1 MKRNSKY
8 DTLVDTVIDLV
19 GGKDNISYFTH
30 CITRLRFSI
39 KDKGQVKE
47 CDIEKLSG
55 VAGINWSGSQLQ
67 IIIGQAVPE
76 VYAAICERYDFDRE
90 KELDENLDKG
100 KRRVNIN
107 SFFDAI
113 SGCIIPL
120 LPILIG
126 IGFIKI
132 FLMFATM
139 TGFMNS
145 ESSTYVVL
153 NFASNA
159 GFNFLP
165 VFVGATAAKKFGAN
179 MGLGMLV
186 GAIFMHPTFVSLVA
200 EGTDLSVFGL
210 PIYPASYTTTIFP
223 TLITVWV
230 MAPIEKFIAKLSPE
244 SIKVI
249 LEPFITMMIMIPLGL
264 CLLGPIGAFIGNY
277 LASSLMWLYD
287 KTGFLGVSILAGC
300 YSLIVMT
307 GMHTALTPYRL
318 NSLTTLGYEPII
330 CTAMIINNINQG
342 AASIGVAIK
351 TKDKELKSTAY
362 SCAISAI
369 VAGITEP
376 AMYGI
381 NVRFKKPLYAAI
393 IGGLC
398 GGAVA
403 GLGKTACYEVFGS
416 AGVFALPTYLTGDLS
431 NLIWMLIGVFT
442 GFAVTLVI
450 TLITYKENGEMKNEK
465 I

>member
-1 MKRNSKY
+1 MKTNKY
-8 DTLVDTVIDLV
+8 DVLVNNIMELL

-39 KDKGQVKE
+39 KDKGLVNTGE
-47 CDIEKLSG
+47 IEKLPH
-55 VAGINWSGSQLQ
+55 VAGINWSGTQLQ
-67 IIIGQAVPE
+67 IIIGQSVTE
-76 VYAAICERYDFDRE
+76 VYAEICKKYNFEQE
-90 KELDENLDKG
+90 KAVNENLDGESTEK
-100 KRRVNIN
+100 KLSVN
-107 SFFDAI
+107 SFFEAI

-139 TGFMNS
+139 TGVINT
-145 ESSTYVVL
+145 ESTTYIVL

-186 GAIFMHPTFVSLVA
+186 GAIFMHPTFVGLVA
-200 EGTDLSVFGL
+200 EGTSLSIFGL

-230 MAPIEKFIAKLSPE
+230 MAPIEKFIAKKSPE
-244 SIKVI
+244 AIRVI
-249 LEPFITMMIMIPLGL
+249 VEPFFTLMIIIPLGL
-264 CLLGPIGAFIGNY
+264 CLLGPIGAFVGKY
-277 LASSLMWLYD
+277 LASSLMWIYD
-287 KTGFLGVSILAGC
+287 KTGFFGVSILSGC

-318 NSLTTLGYEPII
+318 NSLATLGYEPII

-342 AASIGVAIK
+342 AASIGVALK
-351 TKDKELKSTAY
+351 TKNKETKSTAY

-381 NVRFKKPLYAAI
+381 NVRLKKPLYAAI

-403 GLGKTACYEVFGS
+403 GFGKAACYEVFGS
-416 AGVFALPTYLTGDLS
+416 AGIFALPTYLTDNLS
-431 NLIWMLIGVFT
+431 NLIWMLAGILV
-442 GFAVTLVI
+442 GFVTTLLI
-450 TLITYKENGEMKNEK
+450 TLITYKENQ
-465 I
+465 